1 VERFRIVE
9 PLVHADAR
17 HVTEFF
23 LVLLSGV
30 SAGAL
35 NAIGGGGTFVALP
48 ALVAF
53 GMPPV
58 TANVVSRV
66 ALVPGAVAS
75 AWVYRRELTPVGPT
89 STKALTATSV
99 IGSGVGAGLVL
110 VLPASSFDVAAP
122 WLLAFATVTLAFG
135 RHLSTALSSALGRS
149 VGMSTRA
156 VLIAQFFLAVYGG
169 YFGGAVGIL
178 MVALWSIG
186 LGLDAAVSNPMR
198 ITQLAAIFLSAS
210 VLFLIASG
218 ALDAPLFLAAML
230 VGAVAGGFAGAH
242 LARRLPAWLL
252 RSALLATAVITTVLY
267 FLRG

>member
-1 VERFRIVE
+1 
-9 PLVHADAR
+9 
-17 HVTEFF
+17 
-23 LVLLSGV
+23 
-30 SAGAL
+30 
-35 NAIGGGGTFVALP
+35 VALP

-58 TANVVSRV
+58 MANAVSRV

-75 AWVYRRELTPVGPT
+75 AWVYRRELAPVGAT
-89 STKALTATSV
+89 STKALTVTSMT
-99 IGSGVGAGLVL
+99 GSGVGAGLVL
-110 VLPASSFDVAAP
+110 VLPAASFDVAAP

-135 RHLSTALSSALGRS
+135 RHLSKAVGSTLGRS
-149 VGMSTRA
+149 VGMSPRA

-178 MVALWSIG
+178 MVALWGIG

-198 ITQLAAIFLSAS
+198 VTQLAATFLSAS
-210 VLFLIASG
+210 LLFLIASD
-218 ALDAPLFLAAML
+218 ALSAPLILTTML

-252 RSALLATAVITTVLY
+252 RAALLATALITTVLY
-267 FLRG
+267 FLHS